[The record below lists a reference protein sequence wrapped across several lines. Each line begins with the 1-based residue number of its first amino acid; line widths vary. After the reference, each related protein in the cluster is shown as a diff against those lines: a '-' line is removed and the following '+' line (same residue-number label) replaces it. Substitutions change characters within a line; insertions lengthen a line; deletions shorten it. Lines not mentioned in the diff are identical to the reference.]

1 MPQSITHILG
11 DTRKR
16 TIGKTISWRVIATL
30 TTMTLVFIFT
40 REIDKSLGIGA
51 LDVVAKLTFY
61 YLHERVWQKV
71 TWGKKE
77 HPLADIPVTR
87 ELAPEDREKI
97 EQQLKDLGYID

>member
-1 MPQSITHILG
+1 MSKSMTHILG

-16 TIGKTISWRVIATL
+16 TVGKAISWRAIATL

-51 LDVVAKLTFY
+51 LDVIAKLTFY

-71 TWGKKE
+71 SWGKKE

-87 ELAPEDREKI
+87 ELDPEDREKI